1 MLVILHPLASS
12 KHSTAHYSTVCHA
25 MALTTAM
32 SAAFQDIELVFVSL
46 LSEGG
51 KRTDFPDVAL
61 DLRIFA

>member
-1 MLVILHPLASS
+1 MLVILHPLASP

-25 MALTTAM
+25 MALTTVM